1 MWLRRTWLRRTLPA
15 GVAAILVV
23 GGTLVVR
30 NNASA
35 SAADTYRT
43 TTVTIGSV
51 EQRLNLT
58 GSAQRVN
65 QASQGFAV
73 TGTVSSVKVAVG
85 DTVTAGEALATLD
98 PVPLRGAVISAKAS
112 LAKAKA
118 TLESDQSTTTNATT
132 ATTAETA
139 NGGTGSSSGN
149 SLATAT
155 TPVSTPVA
163 TVAPTTSP
171 RVTGPSGRKGEGTG
185 LAQAQQ
191 RVTSAQRAITA
202 DLRRASAA
210 LAQCA
215 PFFPSESTT
224 STASPTTSAPSPT
237 ASASSATTTPTP
249 TSTSTSG
256 STPTGTPTSTATPTP
271 TTTASTSTPSDAEI
285 RACLSALRTAPT
297 QQQIQRHQQA
307 LTDSQSAL
315 MTTVTLAIT
324 TTTSTAT
331 TRGTTSSSTTTGQSS
346 TRQSAARQSSGS
358 QSLGSQV
365 SGSQSAAAPSAGGL
379 SSGTGQS
386 SASREVTDQAAVTT
400 AEAALSVAQAD
411 LTSATLKSS
420 IGGTVGS
427 VSLVKGASSQGK
439 SVVIVGAGAVEVT
452 VDVPLA
458 SIGTVHVGQ
467 KANVTPQGA
476 TSIAAGS
483 VTSISLLPS
492 TSSSSTGTGSGTG
505 QGTSTTSSPTYP
517 VVVLVPDAL
526 PALATGSRAD
536 VSLLIAAVSKV
547 LTVPNSALTPLAKG
561 QALAVT
567 LKNGVSTR
575 ALVKTGYA
583 GTLTTQITSG
593 LSAGQHV
600 VLADL
605 NTALPTNT
613 TSSRRFG
620 VAGGS
625 AGGLGGAGFGGGSLT
640 GGTGFP
646 APPG

>member
-331 TRGTTSSSTTTGQSS
+331 TPGTTSPSTTTGQSS

-386 SASREVTDQAAVTT
+386 SASREVTDQAAITT

-536 VSLLIAAVSKV
+536 VSLLIGTVSKV

-567 LKNGVSTR
+567 LKNGVPAR